1 MKTWKLILGAAA
13 LTTVAACAPQSRF
26 EWGNYENSLYALYQ
40 NPDAA
45 DGYEQSLRR
54 AIARGDETD
63 RVAPGL
69 NAELGYLLHEQGRH
83 AEAREYF
90 LRERE
95 LFPESAT
102 FMNRYL
108 EPAAAGAADAS
119 QAPDEAA
126 GDALNS

>member
-1 MKTWKLILGAAA
+1 MKIKFALCAAA
-13 LTTVAACAPQSRF
+13 LSVVTACAQQSRF

-40 NPDAA
+40 NPEAA
-45 DGYEQSLRR
+45 SGHEESLRR
-54 AIARGDETD
+54 AIERGEATN

-69 NAELGYLLHEQGRH
+69 NAELGYLLWEQGRQ

-102 FMNRYL
+102 FMDRYL
-108 EPAAAGAADAS
+108 DQSTAEQEPA
-119 QAPDEAA
+119 QA
-126 GDALNS
+126 GDAALNS